1 MSRDRLRVS
10 KQQAEPLALACVD
23 AETVRQ
29 RVAENIR
36 RLRAER
42 PALQA
47 AIAEAVGMD
56 ARQVSNIESGKTNL
70 YLWQAVAI
78 AEAFGVDYTEL
89 IREE

>member
-1 MSRDRLRVS
+1 MS

-23 AETVRQ
+23 AGTVRQ
-29 RVAENIR
+29 RVAKNLR

-42 PALQA
+42 PTLQS
-47 AIAEAVGMD
+47 AIAESVGMD
-56 ARQVSNIESGKTNL
+56 ARQVSNVEQGTTNL

-78 AEAFGVDYTEL
+78 AEAFGFEYTEL